1 MNKQLQFLKIRHA
14 FLCAILLFSAISI
27 TTVVSS
33 ARKAS
38 LEEQEQLNT
47 AASMI
52 LLNDSGPEGV
62 NVLDLRGTLCYPQL
76 DKLVSCGEPDT
87 LSILLFTKS
96 ETPIDDI
103 IINLE
108 MDEGLQYAGF
118 AEIGSVDGMGMSLL
132 DSLNVTN
139 SESPFFSLSEL
150 SQAGG
155 GVVLTFGIQAQC
167 GHDFVAN
174 PPGITVNLDYPNC
187 VDEIPLDP
195 IATEPLTPEVVF
207 TGAPGAITI
216 TTLNNEFCMTQN
228 ITQVTLDASTG
239 EATLT
244 ISDFGFPDVSLD
256 NILVDGATVPASDIM
271 IDANGVA
278 TIVLDGNANPDYFG
292 GDGILNQNEISA
304 VQFCFSIN
312 SCPVG
317 GTTFNPPL
325 TIAGTCNGILCGGLM
340 DSETTTLL
348 IRPNFGTT
356 PDTEYT
362 EVQLPSSCDAATGL
376 PAQYI
381 FDISTT
387 GTRPEEIEG
396 SLYNLQFLLDECPG
410 GPLVPDSVQIF
421 TGGSATGALVTLP
434 LTGSLFSINANGRLI
449 VSLRAL
455 KQDFDGP
462 GGLTDIDG
470 DGNFDDVL
478 GSDEVRI
485 RIYLGP
491 LSCAA
496 GGGCGQ
502 DDSGEMQTCQ
512 FFRVFTQ
519 GARDC
524 GLRNVTAVD
533 NVTPLPPPILSNSV
547 SQYSNIGMVGTGNNA
562 FPAYNFGVV
571 GNTSGGPVSSTINID
586 YDYSLDPNDF
596 SMCPAPGGDFS
607 YEVIYLGD
615 SLTAEN
621 LTISNLT
628 IDGNPASATT
638 TPMGTSVQFEIPFGD
653 GTPGMHNFNFDLT
666 LDTFSCGPAMDF
678 LLITRVVESCPTC
691 VCSPIVRTCQ
701 TAIIRSD
708 LDDFP
713 NCTCDYDSFVQTRRL
728 NLGFT
733 DRTETTPLTMGDFPG
748 VDNLQLD
755 QVLPGDTV
763 EFITEFVITNA
774 VPWNGRTERIG
785 FNLTQIQ
792 GASTNNPNSLGR
804 LDQAAARIQT
814 GQVIRGA
821 TVFDMINIQP
831 AGNVNAT
838 YNGIK
843 IGGAA
848 FSAVPANNFSK
859 ADHPAFAQGTYTHG
873 ISNSGNDFLDGT
885 IFRIYF
891 WGEDRVPPGELNGI
905 QALYDLIGGEFE
917 DGDTIRFVTH
927 IPVKLTPDLVS
938 TGDPTT
944 GPLNVTKNSYR
955 MTVDARDLTPTGAL
969 SGNFIGGGSVFN
981 GNNGATACVFQDTL
995 CFHDP
1000 QMILEST
1007 IDYSIDV
1014 CAAEIIHNFTINNP
1028 LPGDWYN
1035 NPPEYRPIVG
1045 LERLFS
1051 EFPEPYIYNGGATY
1065 EKLDG
1070 AGPTAYEPDSI
1081 LSVDTIGTAYCAANR
1096 YGQLYFVD
1104 EEFTNGVRAIDYD
1117 CYEDD
1122 TDISL
1127 SGGTFPLVGVG
1138 GDAIAD
1144 PDTLQFRIP
1153 IIRLCTDI
1161 VPETPV
1167 EASFLASYTYLA
1179 DYRINTY
1186 LCNNGLRYGMNI
1198 PGCNPNP
1205 GTDGRFYWPW
1215 ERDDEDNP
1223 HRFVGNLTMTEIGVP
1238 VPSVELMAS
1247 VASTEI
1253 SDMGG
1258 GESNVITICPVG
1270 ADPITA
1276 GVVLIEFPVNVTY
1289 DGSTPPLTEVLN
1301 TGMSTVYSVPIP
1313 DGTPAGA
1320 CFDFEIMTSLVYCG
1334 PDEICTYALP
1344 CDADPTLI
1352 LAKDLDCLE
1361 KICYSYRAGQ
1371 PEIQAGFN
1379 FPVNPAPCAT
1389 NDFEINFGNTGSSFF
1404 TEVDPVLYFP
1414 DGMTPIVPFTVELTD
1429 AMGGTT
1435 SVTIPAM
1442 AAPAL
1447 SGVPGNAYT
1456 VDLATLAAL
1465 LGPEGFEPSEGLTFM
1480 FSAELGCTFVSGA
1493 GPAALFRAEG
1503 DCEPFEFLDRG
1514 QPINTIPPSSESIFE
1529 VQSDELQINCTD
1541 GGAVVLITTL
1551 NAGKVSSG
1559 PTTVCLQL
1567 PEGISIA
1574 EPDIDIVAPTGYTLD
1589 NFMSAPIGGGGA
1601 TSVSFDG
1608 PSDVAVGGFFC
1619 LELALVLDSDQE
1631 CGILEVGFQ
1640 VKTTI
1645 EVICPLE
1652 PNGNCSMEQVVVN
1665 ELLPFEVV
1673 PAASVGDATLSAGCN
1688 DDPTMTD
1695 LEFEIILESIGEPFN
1710 GNIVVDFFFD
1720 LDQNGMV
1727 DSYDTP
1733 LGSSVA
1739 FASIPVTGDGTIEG
1753 EVTVPADAAC
1763 AIVAKLSIP
1772 GCACSMIEIPFPEI
1786 IPSFLDELGESVAV
1800 CPNEPFV
1807 FDNLC
1812 GDIEMVFDPPAA
1824 GTVVIDDASGTAT
1837 AILNPGFGV
1846 DAAVTLVSTYSIGSC
1861 PNQEFTTEFRSVGD
1875 FDFGPYTVIGCA
1887 GSPVQAN
1894 LDIPI
1899 ELQED
1904 IQVTI
1909 SPSTYLDDPN
1919 STEPTFIEPLEN
1931 QGYTVDF
1938 SVNGQCMASTTLDL
1952 IITQRAEI
1960 TIEDNF
1966 DVCDTIFDLAGIV
1979 TLDPDAPAVWMS
1991 EGDGAFIGGT
2001 DVTTTMAYDPGP
2013 MDIANGMVTLVVET
2027 DEGQPCGVTRQ
2038 DLVINIVVDT
2048 IPPMVTCPNDI
2059 CVPNDMDWCGA
2070 NFNLPIIPVEDNCTD
2085 DANLIVEYNVN
2096 MAGWTDVSPNN
2107 QFFPNDTTE
2116 IGIRVIDEAGNV
2128 DSCFFNFIVKDKQA
2142 PEVICSDLVI
2152 NLGETGNCD
2161 TTIDAMDLGGLSADE
2176 CELADV
2182 LIGLDTMPG
2191 SLMSSFMI
2199 TGLVAPVDTTFE
2211 FFVVATDTSGN
2222 QSFCLSNVRI
2232 LCGVPPAPAIGL
2244 AKRTADVDL
2253 LDNGCVDVT
2262 YELNIQN
2269 YGNVEL
2275 TDIVLTD
2282 DLTAAFASCASFE
2295 VDEITSD
2302 DFIVNGAYDGA
2313 PATSMLLGLDTLQAG
2328 DKGAVLLTVQACG
2341 CADGD
2346 IMNTASVEATDPD
2359 GTIVEDDSTDG
2370 SNPDGDGDGDPTNDG
2385 DPTITSLMTNPSIGG
2400 AKRVADATLNPD
2412 GSFVVLYEINIENY
2426 GDVSLADIQAMDDLA
2441 ATFPAPCAIEN
2452 IVVTS
2457 DDFTVNTLYDGVGVT
2472 ELLTGADTLQ
2482 VDDKGAILLEVT
2494 VAECAGV
2501 GPFENEATVSGTAP
2515 DGTEVDDDTVNGS
2528 DPDGDGDGDPTNE
2541 DSPTP
2546 FTLEEEA
2553 VLGVAKY
2560 VKDGPTSNGDGTFN
2574 ISFGIRV
2581 ENLGN
2586 VNLSEMSITDDL
2598 VVAFAGCDYEVSGL
2612 SSEEFAVNLAYD
2624 GAGDTEL
2631 LDQTAPGQELK
2642 SWDEGEVCINIVFG
2656 PCANAGPFMN
2666 SATAMGT
2673 TPAGDPIEDDSQNGS
2688 NPDPDGDGD
2697 PTNNDDP
2704 TGPITFPSTP
2714 SIGGAKRVA
2723 DATLNPDGSFVVLYE
2738 INIENYGDVSLA
2750 DIQAM
2755 DDLAATFPAP
2765 CAIENLVVTS
2775 DDFTVNPLYDG
2786 VAVTD
2791 LLTGSDTLQINDKG
2805 AILIEVTVAECAG
2818 VGPFENEATVS
2829 GTGPDGTMVVDDTV
2843 NGSEPDGDGDGDPT
2857 NDDSPTPFTLE
2868 EDAVLGVAKYVK
2880 NGPINNSN
2888 GTYSISFGI
2897 RLENLG
2903 NVNIEDLSLT
2913 DDLVA
2918 AFAGCDYTVSGV
2930 SSEEFA
2936 VNVAYDGSGDT
2947 ELLADGQELKSWDE
2961 GEVCV
2966 NVVFG
2971 PCDNLGPFMNSAT
2984 VMGTTPAGDPV
2995 EDDSQSGSNPDP
3007 DGDGDPTNNDD
3018 GTPFEFE
3025 ENGLIGL
3032 AKRIVTAQENPDGTV
3047 DITYEFNVENFGD
3060 VPILDLQ
3067 VMDDLNAA
3075 FAPCMVELVAITS
3088 DDFIVDPTFSAG
3100 GNPNMLLG
3108 DDILEVGDKGAIL
3121 IDILVSTCAGNVGP
3135 FMNQAE
3141 ATGTT
3146 PSGDP
3151 VSDLSDNG
3159 SDPDGDNDGDP
3170 TNDDDVT
3177 IISFDFTSF
3186 IGLAK
3191 DLEGIMLPGDG
3202 SAIVDIRFVIQNY
3215 GTTDLDSIN
3224 LFDDVATQFAPCDA
3238 EILLIN
3244 ASPGF
3249 VVNPLYDGGAVDD
3262 MILTGADN
3270 ELLAGESG
3278 FVFVRY
3284 RFTMCGDGDL
3294 CFCNQG
3300 FVTAL
3305 DPLGGIAFDDLSQSG
3320 TNPDPDGDLDP
3331 TNNDECTEVKFG
3343 FNPAIGIAKRVSE
3356 GPISDGMGC
3365 FDVTYEI
3372 NVENLGDQE
3381 IYGVQ
3386 VVDDLSTTFGLAES
3400 WTLIS
3405 AESEEFMIDPTYDG
3419 LVNQSILLGND
3430 TLGVATSG
3438 DEGAIYLKVNV
3449 CPGAVLGPYENQAF
3463 VDGTAADGTPLD
3475 DASQDGSNPD
3485 PDFEDDATDNN
3496 DVTPVSFEFNPL
3508 LGGAKRV
3515 ADATLN
3521 PDGSFVVLYEIN
3533 IENYGDVS
3541 LADIQA
3547 VDDLSAAFPAPCS
3560 IENIVLTSDDFT
3572 VNPLYDGVGVTDLL
3586 TGADTIQVNDKGA
3599 ILLEVTVAECAGVGP
3614 FVNTATVSGTSPD
3627 GMMLEDDTVNG
3638 SDPDGDGD
3646 GDPTNDDSDT
3656 PFTLEEEAVLGVAKY
3671 VKNGPINNGDG
3682 TFSISFGIRLENIGN
3697 VNIEELSLTDDLVT
3711 AFAGCD
3717 YEVTGVSSEEFA
3729 VNLAYDGDADPE
3741 LLDQTAPGQELKSW
3755 DEGEVCINIVFGPC
3769 ANSGPF
3775 MNSATAMGT
3784 TPAGDPIEDDSQ
3796 NGSNPDPDG
3805 DGDPTNNDDPTG
3817 PITFPSTPSIGGA
3830 KRVADAVL
3838 QPDGSF
3844 VVIYEIN
3851 IENFGDVSLADIQAT
3866 DDLAATFPAPCA
3878 IENLVVTSDDFTVNP
3893 LYDGVGVTDLLT
3905 GADTLQVND
3914 KGAILI
3920 EITVAECA
3928 GVGPFVNSATVSG
3941 TGPDGTPVEDDTVNG
3956 SEPDGDGDG
3965 DPTNDDSGTP
3975 FTLEEDAVL
3984 GVAKYVKDG
3993 PINNGDGTFSISFGI
4008 RLENLGNVNIG
4019 ELSLTDDLVA
4029 AFAGCDYEVSGVSSE
4044 EFAVNLGY
4052 DGDGDTELIDQTAPG
4067 QELKSWDEGEVC
4079 INIVFGPCSNEG
4091 PFMNSATAMG
4101 TTPAGDPIE
4110 DDSQN
4115 GSNPDPDGDGDPTN
4129 NDDPTGPITFP
4140 TNPDIGIA
4148 KREVSVT
4155 LGDNGCYQVTYEFN
4169 IENIGDVSL
4178 NSVQVEDD
4186 LAAAGFGDCG
4196 DFSVAS
4202 ITSDDFVIDPAYDG
4216 NGNNNMLLGM
4226 DDLPAGDKGAILLV
4240 VEACACPTG
4249 TEITNTATVTAETP
4263 AGDPIDD
4270 DSSPGSDVD
4279 PGDDGEDDTDEN
4291 DTTNTTLEEDA
4302 DFGLAKRVVSTNLTA
4317 DGCTEIVYEF
4327 NIENL
4332 GNVSI
4337 TDIQVEDDLAA
4348 AGFGLCGAFTTSLT
4362 SDEFTVDP
4370 AFDGMGN
4377 NNLLVGLDNIVPG
4390 DVGAIL
4396 LTVEACGCPDGTM
4409 IGNTAT
4415 LTGTSP
4421 GGDMLDDN
4429 SVDGSDPDPGDDGE
4443 DGTDEMGSTDFEIG
4457 EDADFGLAKRVVTTN
4472 LTADGC
4478 TAIIYEFNVENLG
4491 NVNITDIQVTDDLTA
4506 AGFGLCGEF
4515 TTSLTSDEF
4524 TVNPGFDGMGDVNLL
4539 LGLDNIVPGDVGSIL
4554 LTVEACGCPNGTMI
4568 GNTATLTG
4576 TSPGGD
4582 MLDDNS
4588 VDGSDPD
4595 PDGNGE
4601 DGTDEMGSTDFEITE
4616 APDFGVAKREVGVW
4630 LQDDGCAL
4638 VTYEINVENLG
4649 NVEISGLQVEDNLVD
4664 AGFGVCAEYTIKE
4677 ITSDDF
4683 LVNGGYDGDADD
4695 LLLAGTD
4702 ILEVGD
4708 KGAILFTVEACGC
4721 PNGTDIANS
4730 ATGTGMTPAGDPID
4744 DVSTDGSDPDP
4755 DGMGESDTD
4764 EMGTT
4769 NTDLDVIPSVGI
4781 AKRQVTLVNNDDG
4794 SATVTYE
4801 FNIENFGNIDL
4812 QNIQATDDL
4821 ATIFAPCN
4829 DIDIISITSDD
4840 FTVNGG
4846 YNGVGDLNMLVGD
4859 DDLPAGD
4866 QGAILLTINVDGC
4879 GGDTGPFMNQATLT
4893 ADSPDGTMLMD
4904 LSQDGSDPDPDGD
4917 GDPTNN
4923 DDPTE
4928 TEFEFMSFIGIAK
4941 AATQVINNAD
4951 GSSTVTFEFNV
4962 ENFGNQI
4969 LTELQVV
4976 DNLGLAFSPCADI
4989 EILSL
4994 TSDDYQVNVDYD
5006 GVTDLEL
5013 LAGVDDIDPGDVGGI
5028 LLTINVDDC
5037 MGVTGTFINSAFVSA
5052 VDPAGMD
5059 VFDDFSQN
5067 GTNPDPDGDG
5077 DPTNNDDGTPVDFG
5091 FDPDFG
5097 VAKRLSYGPILS
5109 TEGCYDITFEIKVEN
5124 FGDVDLANIQ
5134 VEEDLTAVFGAG
5146 DIWSV
5151 ISLESEEFDVNTA
5164 FDGIGDTD
5172 LLSGLDTLINQ
5183 PGGNEG
5189 AIYLGLNVCP
5199 DGMTDPYLNSVTGS
5213 ATAPD
5218 GTLLS
5223 DVSQDGSDPDP
5234 DGNGD
5239 PSDNND
5245 PTPFQLMCEIP
5256 MFTNCPRPP
5265 VILDAPEGWCSSFAN
5280 FSPPLA
5286 EAECGLDTILKV
5298 DMTGLDTGDL
5308 FPVGTTIL
5316 KWVAI
5321 DIFGNVSDTCII
5333 KVVVNDFHT
5342 PPTIECPIDVA
5353 GENDPAM
5360 CGAVINDIA
5369 PPPAGITDN
5378 CPDNIAVTYMIA
5390 DAGGGMIGCGVNDA
5404 SGYKF
5409 PVGTSTVTYKI
5420 QDQPILLISEIIQDG
5435 MMTGVEITNFGPASY
5450 DISCLVIGREGD
5462 TPEEYIV
5469 DDITIVG
5476 VGDVFTQI
5484 FTPIAAG
5491 TSAGYY
5497 IGYMNNFID
5506 AVSINGYI
5514 SANYDFTG
5522 SIFGDNIVRNNVC
5535 DTDSSEDW
5543 FATTGCDAGSFG
5555 MLNPGMEILPDNGT
5569 TTSLQSEAP
5578 STSSC
5583 SFTVTIE
5590 DTEAP
5595 YCAEYDTT
5603 AIVAMDVPLPIM
5615 EGACTSS
5622 TISIGTSFQV
5632 GDVNVVGLIGSYPD
5646 MGGITATLVSP
5657 SGTEVVLF
5665 SNLCSMTAD
5674 YDITLD
5680 DASINS
5686 QAAITCTPLGG
5697 GMDFQPIEALKKF
5710 FGEEAMGD
5718 WSLEIYTAQADMGTL
5733 EGWMLEVSELAPYSQ
5748 VDTCISNDLGLCSAE
5763 FTWMH
5768 PRVGDN
5774 CCIGTIE
5781 VAYTTLDDIMVPAD
5795 GPVDQGTEMTA
5806 VFEVGTTTVTYTI
5819 TDEAGNIS
5827 MCSFDIVVKD
5837 DEAPVL
5843 DPASCQDL
5851 VIQLDPGECDTKVQ
5865 FPPLVAM
5872 DNCGVD
5878 SIQYTPGADHDFEI
5892 GVTDVT
5898 LVIFDAAGNSD
5909 TCMFTVTVLEFIPDT
5924 DALACNNQ
5932 INLSLGPDCTATI
5945 TADMIL
5951 EGDIYGCYDDYCVTI
5966 RDEFGN
5972 EIGTSEDGTN
5982 VFDLSHV
5989 GMTFEVE
5996 ICIDCTDQTNCCWGY
6011 VTVEEKLLPDVEC
6024 PADTT
6029 IMCNEAHDPIA
6040 TGEPIVM
6047 SCEPDLEV
6055 TYVDDYQDNGL
6066 CGNPRVIIDRTW
6078 TITDADG
6085 NSVECLQQIIVL
6097 PFDLNSVEFPDNFVL
6112 SDAYDCSDVEA
6123 DPTLTDADN
6132 TGYPTINGKPIFG
6145 DHFCEVNVGFWDERL
6160 EDANCLGSYEILRNW
6175 IIRDECLPL
6184 EPGVNPRR
6192 HIQAIKVNDTHAPV
6206 FAETPIDI
6214 TVSTDVWNC
6223 HASYTLDLPEITDDC
6238 GVVSDIIVNVEGG
6251 SVTNN
6256 NGVYTLTNMVHGDHN
6271 VRIRAGDQCHN
6282 YSEVEFNI
6290 HVEDRV
6296 APNVICIAQITV
6308 SLTNTGHAKLF
6319 PESIDDGSFDNCGPV
6334 FFEVYRM
6341 ETSCGYP
6348 EDLEPG
6354 EFVNLCCSDI
6364 GDDPTL
6370 VVLRVWDDA
6379 SKDGIYGNFGDNFS
6393 ECMVEIKVEDKNTN
6407 GIGCPP
6413 NVTITCDQ
6421 DYTNLDLTGAPSL
6434 STVCD
6439 MAEATFTD
6447 NLDNYN
6453 QCGIGYVLR
6462 TWSIV
6467 GENTT
6472 CVQRIDIDAFD
6483 PFQESDIVWPAD
6495 YTGTCMDDVPD
6506 QQPTFSNNSCN
6517 LLGVNVESDTFY
6529 FESDACYK
6537 VLNEWTVI
6545 DWCTYDADNPNS
6557 GGIWTDNQVIK
6568 ILDDIAPV
6576 ITDCGDK
6583 TISTL
6588 NSDCILDV
6596 LTISNSATDNNCGI
6610 GATMSWYYQIDFDGD
6625 GNIDDT
6631 GELEGSSVS
6640 TSFTDVSVGTVTVIW
6655 VVTDGCGNSTPC
6667 TQDYIIEDGIAPEP
6681 YCIALTSTLGQ
6692 QGSVEL
6698 WATDFDQGSTDNCTP
6713 QDQLIISF
6721 TEDGNSPNRTFTC
6734 DDLPN
6739 GVAAQ
6744 VPVEI
6749 WIIDAF
6755 GNASFCNTSLTLT
6768 DNNDVCEDQEG
6779 AMATLEGNVLTE
6791 DNQGVNDVHVTVE
6804 ELSSGEIY
6812 ETASEESGHYGM
6824 SVPMPVGI
6832 DYMITPARD
6841 DNHLNGVSTLDVF
6854 KIQRHVLGIEKLD
6867 SPYKLIAADVNN
6879 SESVSAVDLV
6889 ELQKII
6895 LGYTDEFPANT
6906 SWRFVNTDYEFGD
6919 ETDPWPFEEVIALSP
6934 LLFST
6939 DAENF
6944 VGVKVGDVNGSA
6956 NPQVQGL
6963 HVAPRTDASIGI
6975 RIVDRGV
6982 EKEETVEVILSFED
6996 VESVSALQGMLKIDT
7011 EKAEVVE
7018 IDGTA
7023 MSMSSG
7029 NFGPQSQIDEGM
7041 ISFAWTSPEQSS
7053 LTREN
7058 VIVISLRAKGS
7069 YNLSELISMEEGRT
7083 PGIAYE
7089 VSETGVITEK
7099 RVELRYTEE
7108 AVGIFA
7114 VAQNTP
7120 NPFTIE
7126 TEIYYE
7132 VPVSGTVDFK
7142 VMDVIGK
7149 VVMSETLTSEKGEN
7163 VIVLKSDR
7171 FPSGGVYHY
7180 EITYDGST
7188 EVRKMILV
7196 K

>member
-1 MNKQLQFLKIRHA
+1 MNKQLQFLKIKHA
-14 FLCAILLFSAISI
+14 LFSVILLFSAITI
-27 TTVVSS
+27 TTIVSS
-33 ARKAS
+33 SRKAS

-52 LLNDSGPEGV
+52 LLNDGGSDGV
-62 NVLDLRGTLCYPQL
+62 NVLDLRGTICYPQL
-76 DKLVSCGEPDT
+76 DKLVSCGQPDT

-96 ETPIDDI
+96 EEPIRDI
-103 IINLE
+103 IINL
-108 MDEGLQYAGF
+108 DLDDGLQFGGF
-118 AEIGSVDGMGMSLL
+118 AEIGTPDGMGMSLL
-132 DSLNVTN
+132 DSLNTAN
-139 SESPFFSLSEL
+139 AESPTFRLSEL

-155 GVVLTFGIQAQC
+155 AVVLQFGIQAQC
-167 GHDFVAN
+167 GHDFVAD
-174 PPGITVNLDYPNC
+174 PPGISLNLDYNGC
-187 VDEIPLDP
+187 MEEILLDP
-195 IATEPLTPEVVF
+195 IDTEPLTPEVVF
-207 TGAPGAITI
+207 TGAPASTTI
-216 TTLNNEFCMTQN
+216 TDLDTEFCMTQN

-244 ISDFGFPDVSLD
+244 ISDFGYPDISLD
-256 NILVDGATVPASDIM
+256 NILVGGVAIPSSDIM
-271 IDANGVA
+271 IDANGLA
-278 TIVLDGNANPDYFG
+278 TIVLDGNANPALFG
-292 GDGILNQNEISA
+292 GDGILDQNEMSPID
-304 VQFCFSIN
+304 FCFSM
-312 SCPVG
+312 SMCPAVG
-317 GTTFNPPL
+317 FVSPFNPNL
-325 TIAGTCNGILCGGLM
+325 SIAGTCNGILCGGNI
-340 DSETTTLL
+340 DFEQATLA
-348 IRPNFGTT
+348 INPNFGTR
-356 PDTEYT
+356 PDTEFT
-362 EVQLPSSCDAATGL
+362 TIQDAAICDPMTGA
-376 PAQYI
+376 PQQYI
-381 FDISTT
+381 FDVSTT
-387 GTRPEEIEG
+387 GSRPEEIQG
-396 SLYNLQFLLDECPG
+396 SLYNLLFNVDECPG
-410 GPLVPDSVQIF
+410 GPLLPDSVQVF
-421 TGGSATGALVTLP
+421 TGGSMSGSLTTLP
-434 LTGSLFSINANGRLI
+434 LSGVLFRFSANGRLTI
-449 VSLRAL
+449 SLRAL
-455 KQDFDGP
+455 DQDYDGA

-470 DGNFDDVL
+470 DGSFDDVL
-478 GSDEVRI
+478 GSDTVRI
-485 RIYLGP
+485 RVYLGP
-491 LSCAA
+491 ISCGD
-496 GGGCGQ
+496 GGACGQ
-502 DDSGEMQTCQ
+502 DDSQQMQSCQ
-512 FFRVFTQ
+512 FFQITTAA
-519 GARDC
+519 ARDC
-524 GLRNVTAVD
+524 GLRNVSVVD
-533 NVTPLPPPILSNSV
+533 AIDPLSPPIASNSL
-547 SQYSNIGMVGTGNNA
+547 SEYTNIGLIGTGNNA
-562 FPAYNFGVV
+562 FPGYNFGTV
-571 GNTSGGPVSSTINID
+571 GNTPGGPVSSTIPIVFD
-586 YDYSLDPNDF
+586 YTIDPNDF
-596 SMCPAPGGDFS
+596 AMCPAPGGTFS
-607 YEVIYLGD
+607 YQVFYLGD

-621 LTISNLT
+621 MEMSNVL
-628 IDGNPASATT
+628 IDGNPGTVNT
-638 TPMGTSVQFEIPFGD
+638 INMGTSTLFEIPAGD
-653 GTPGMHNFNFDLT
+653 GTPGLHTLEYELT
-666 LDTFSCGPAMDF
+666 IDTFNCGPANDF
-678 LLITRVVESCPTC
+678 LLITRVVEECPIC
-691 VCSPIVRTCQ
+691 DCSPIIRTCQ
-701 TAIIRSD
+701 TAVLRSN
-708 LDDFP
+708 LDDSP
-713 NCTCDYDSFVQTRRL
+713 NCTCDVMTAIKTRRI
-728 NLGFT
+728 NYGYT
-733 DRTETTPLTMGDFPG
+733 DRTQSTSLTDADFPG
-748 VDNLQLD
+748 DDHPQLD
-755 QVLPGDTV
+755 KVLPGDTIEIV
-763 EFITEFVITNA
+763 AEWIVTNA
-774 VPWNGRTERIG
+774 EPWNNRTERLG
-785 FNLTQIQ
+785 FNIITLQ
-792 GASTNNPNSLGR
+792 GASTRLPNVLGR
-804 LDQAAARIQT
+804 LDLNAVQITEAD
-814 GQVIRGA
+814 VIRGA
-821 TVFDMINIQP
+821 TAFPFSDIQP
-831 AGNVNAT
+831 VGDILSNRF
-838 YNGIK
+838 NGINLHTSSVS
-843 IGGAA
+843 AA
-848 FSAVPANNFSK
+848 NVMK
-859 ADHPAFAQGTYTHG
+859 AEHPGLNPGTFKTSNT
-873 ISNSGNDFLDGT
+873 SNSSVDYLDGA
-885 IFRIYF
+885 IYRIYF
-891 WGEDRVPPGELNGI
+891 WGEDRVLPGQLNGL
-905 QALYDLIGGEFE
+905 QALYDLVGGAFE
-917 DGDTIRFVTH
+917 TDDTVRVVLNV
-927 IPVKLTPDLVS
+927 PVMLTPDLLAN
-938 TGDPTT
+938 GDASQ
-944 GPLNVTKNSYR
+944 GPLNIDKSPIR
-955 MTVDARDLTPTGAL
+955 ASVDGRDLTPSGAL
-969 SGNFIGGGSVFN
+969 SGNFIGGGSIFN
-981 GNNGATACVFQDTL
+981 GANGATACVFQDTL
-995 CFHDP
+995 CYMNP
-1000 QMILEST
+1000 GIQLESI
-1007 IDYSIDV
+1007 IDYSEDI
-1014 CAAEIIHNFTINNP
+1014 CAAEIRHNFTIQNP
-1028 LPGDWYN
+1028 LDADCFNDPV
-1035 NPPEYRPIVG
+1035 EYRPLIGV
-1045 LERLFS
+1045 ERLFS
-1051 EFPEPYIYNGGATY
+1051 EFPEPYIYEGGATY
-1065 EKLDG
+1065 ELLGDG
-1070 AGPTAYEPDSI
+1070 NGPTIYEPDSI
-1081 LSVDTIGTAYCAANR
+1081 ASVDTIDTYFCATNR
-1096 YGQLYFVD
+1096 YGELYFVD
-1104 EEFTNGVRAIDYD
+1104 AETKNGLRDVGYD
-1117 CYEDD
+1117 CLQDD
-1122 TDISL
+1122 SDVVL
-1127 SGGTFPLVGVG
+1127 SGGTFPLLGVG
-1138 GDAIAD
+1138 AETSTD
-1144 PDTLQFRIP
+1144 PDTLQFTIP

-1161 VPETPV
+1161 EPETPV
-1167 EASFLASYTYLA
+1167 DASFEASYPYLS
-1179 DYRINTY
+1179 DYRVSSFT
-1186 LCNNGLRYGMNI
+1186 CNNGSWYGLNI
-1198 PGCNPNP
+1198 GPSCSPNP
-1205 GTDGRFYWPW
+1205 GPDGRFYWPW
-1215 ERDDEDNP
+1215 TRDSLNNP
-1223 HRFVGNLTMTEIGVP
+1223 HRIQGSLSMDEIGTP
-1238 VPSVELMAS
+1238 VPSFTLEAT
-1247 VASTEI
+1247 VAADEI
-1253 SDMGG
+1253 ADTGG
-1258 GESNVITICPVG
+1258 GEMNTVTICPVG
-1270 ADPITA
+1270 AGPITQ
-1276 GVVLIEFPVNVTY
+1276 GVYLVEIPTNVSL
-1289 DGSTPPLTEVLN
+1289 DSSTPALTQV
-1301 TGMSTVYSVPIP
+1301 STTSTSTIYSA
-1313 DGTPAGA
+1313 DLTSGTPNGA
-1320 CFDFEIMTSLVYCG
+1320 CFDFVLETSLIFCG
-1334 PDEICTYALP
+1334 PDDICSYALP
-1344 CDADPTLI
+1344 CDADPDLV
-1352 LAKDLDCLE
+1352 LAKDLDCLA
-1361 KICYSYRAGQ
+1361 KICYRYRAGE

-1379 FPVNPAPCAT
+1379 FPVNPTPCAT
-1389 NDFEINFGNTGSSFF
+1389 DNFEINFNNTGTSYF
-1404 TEVDPVLYFP
+1404 TDVDPVIYLP
-1414 DGMTPIVPFTVELTD
+1414 VGIDPVLPFIVELTD
-1429 AMGGTT
+1429 PFGGTT
-1435 SVTIPAM
+1435 T
-1442 AAPAL
+1442 AAVGGMLDPAL
-1447 SGVPGNAYT
+1447 SGTNGNAYT
-1456 VDLATLAAL
+1456 IDVALLEAL
-1465 LGPEGFEPSEGLTFM
+1465 LGPEGFEPLEGLAFM
-1480 FSAELGCTFVSGA
+1480 FSAEIGCEFTSGTM
-1493 GPAALFRAEG
+1493 PAALFRAEG
-1503 DCEPFEFLDRG
+1503 DCEPFEFFDRG
-1514 QPINTIPPSSESIFE
+1514 QPINTVPPESGSEFDIQVDDLE
-1529 VQSDELQINCTD
+1529 INCTE
-1541 GGAVVLITTL
+1541 GGADVQITTL
-1551 NAGKVSSG
+1551 NVGKNSAGM
-1559 PTTVCLQL
+1559 TRVCIQL
-1567 PEGISIA
+1567 PA
-1574 EPDIDIVAPTGYTLD
+1574 DVMLDPADIEVL
-1589 NFMSAPIGGGGA
+1589 APIGFTVNNPTTAPLG
-1601 TSVSFDG
+1601 TSGDMEVSFDG
-1608 PSDVAVGGFFC
+1608 PATLDVGGFFC
-1619 LELALVLDSDQE
+1619 VNLRLDIDADQE

-1640 VKTTI
+1640 VKSVV
-1645 EVICPLE
+1645 EVVCPSE
-1652 PNGNCSMEQVVVN
+1652 PTGNCSMESIVAS
-1665 ELLPFEVV
+1665 EILPFEVV
-1673 PAASVGDATLSAGCN
+1673 PAASVGDATLIADCN
-1688 DDPTMTD
+1688 ADPNLTD
-1695 LEFEIILESIGEPFN
+1695 LEFELTLESLGTPFN
-1710 GNIVVDFFFD
+1710 GMIDVELFYD
-1720 LDQNGMV
+1720 LDNNGMV
-1727 DSYDTP
+1727 DPFDTS
-1733 LGSSVA
+1733 LGMTMAS
-1739 FASIPVTGDGTIEG
+1739 ASIPSNGTGTVNGAI
-1753 EVTVPADAAC
+1753 TVPGETAC
-1763 AIVAKLSIP
+1763 SIVAKLSIP
-1772 GCACSMIEIPFPEI
+1772 GCGCSMLEIPFPEI
-1786 IPSFLDELGESVAV
+1786 EPAFLDALGDNVAV
-1800 CPNEPFV
+1800 CPGEPFV
-1807 FDNLC
+1807 IEDIC
-1812 GDIEMVFDPPAA
+1812 GELEMEFMPAA
-1824 GTVVIDDASGTAT
+1824 AGSVVIDDVTGTAT
-1837 AILNPGFGV
+1837 IMLNPGFGI
-1846 DAAVTLVSTYSIGSC
+1846 DAAVMLMTNFSIGAC
-1861 PNQEFTTEFRSVGD
+1861 VDQEFVTKVRSVGD
-1875 FDFGPYTVIGCA
+1875 FNFGPYEVIAC
-1887 GSPVQAN
+1887 SDLTTE
-1894 LDIPI
+1894 LDFGIPS
-1899 ELQED
+1899 ELQDD
-1904 IQVTI
+1904 IMVTI
-1909 SPSTYLDDPN
+1909 TPGTFLDDPN
-1919 STEPTFIEPLEN
+1919 SIEPSFINPTSN
-1931 QGYTVDF
+1931 QSYLVEF
-1938 SVNGQCMASTTLDL
+1938 SLNGQCTSTSTIDL
-1952 IITQRAEI
+1952 IVTDRSEV
-1960 TIEDNF
+1960 TVDGMFEM
-1966 DVCDTIFDLAGIV
+1966 CDTILDLEGIV
-1979 TLDPDAPAVWMS
+1979 EIDPPVDADWLTT
-1991 EGDGAFIGGT
+1991 GDGTFEGGT
-2001 DVTTTMAYDPGP
+2001 DVTTAMSYIPGP
-2013 MDIANGMVTLVVET
+2013 GDIAAGMVTLLIET
-2027 DEGQPCGVTRQ
+2027 MEEEPCGNSLTRVEVSIE
-2038 DLVINIVVDT
+2038 LDT
-2048 IPPMVTCPNDI
+2048 IAPEILCPNDI
-2059 CVPNDMDWCGA
+2059 CVPNDPDWCGA
-2070 NFNLPIIPVEDNCTD
+2070 TLNLPPIAVEDNCSD
-2085 DANLIVEYNVN
+2085 DANIDIEYNIN
-2096 MAGWTDVSPNN
+2096 LAGWTDVSPNN
-2107 QFFPNDTTE
+2107 QFFPNDTTS
-2116 IGIRVIDEAGNV
+2116 IGIRVTDEAGNM
-2128 DSCFFNFIVKDKQA
+2128 DSCFFNFIVKEKQA

-2161 TTIDAMDLGGLSADE
+2161 TTIDAMDLGGLSTDE
-2176 CELADV
+2176 CEIAEI

-2191 SLMSSFMI
+2191 DLMSSFMI

-2211 FFVVATDTSGN
+2211 LFVVAIDTSGN

-2244 AKRTADVDL
+2244 AKRTTDVDL

-2262 YELNIQN
+2262 YEFNIQN

-2282 DLTAAFASCASFE
+2282 DLTAAFASCASFT

-2341 CADGD
+2341 CVDGD
-2346 IMNTASVEATDPD
+2346 IMNTASVEATGPD
-2359 GTIVEDDSTDG
+2359 GTVVEDDSTDG
-2370 SNPDGDGDGDPTNDG
+2370 SNPDDDGDGDPTNDG

-2452 IVVTS
+2452 LVVTS
-2457 DDFTVNTLYDGVGVT
+2457 DDFTVNPAYDGVAVT
-2472 ELLTGADTLQ
+2472 DLLTGNDTLQ
-2482 VDDKGAILLEVT
+2482 INDKGAILIEVT
-2494 VAECAGV
+2494 VASCAGV

-2515 DGTEVDDDTVNGS
+2515 DGTEVEDDTVNGS
-2528 DPDGDGDGDPTNE
+2528 EPDGDGDGDPTND

-2546 FTLEEEA
+2546 FTLEEDA

-2560 VKDGPTSNGDGTFN
+2560 VKEGPTSNGDGTFN
-2574 ISFGIRV
+2574 ISFGIRL

-2586 VNLSEMSITDDL
+2586 VDLSEISLTDDL
-2598 VVAFAGCDYEVSGL
+2598 AEAFAGCDYEVSGV
-2612 SSEEFAVNLAYD
+2612 SSEEFAVNLDYD
-2624 GAGDTEL
+2624 GDADTEL
-2631 LDQTAPGQELK
+2631 IDQTAPGQVLK

-2656 PCANAGPFMN
+2656 PCADAGPFMN

-2673 TPAGDPIEDDSQNGS
+2673 TPAGDPVEDDSQNGS

-2775 DDFTVNPLYDG
+2775 DDFTVNPAYDG

-2791 LLTGSDTLQINDKG
+2791 LLTGNDTLQINDKG
-2805 AILIEVTVAECAG
+2805 AILIEVTVASCAG

-2829 GTGPDGTMVVDDTV
+2829 GTAPDGTEVEDDTV

-2880 NGPINNSN
+2880 SGPINNGD

-2918 AFAGCDYTVSGV
+2918 AFNGCDYTVSGT

-2936 VNVAYDGSGDT
+2936 INTSYDGDGDT
-2947 ELLADGQELKSWDE
+2947 ELLADDQELKSWDE
-2961 GEVCV
+2961 GEVCI
-2966 NVVFG
+2966 NVIFG
-2971 PCDNLGPFMNSAT
+2971 PCADLGPFANSAT
-2984 VMGTTPAGDPV
+2984 VTGTTPAGDPV

-3018 GTPFEFE
+3018 DTPFEFE
-3025 ENGLIGL
+3025 ENGLIGV
-3032 AKRIVTAQENPDGTV
+3032 AKRIVTSQENPDGTV

-3075 FAPCMVELVAITS
+3075 FAPCMVELVSITS
-3088 DDFIVDPTFSAG
+3088 DDFIVDPTFAAG

-3121 IDILVSTCAGNVGP
+3121 IDIKVSACAGNTGP

-3146 PSGDP
+3146 PAGDP

-3170 TNDDDVT
+3170 TNDSDET
-3177 IISFDFTSF
+3177 IISFDFQSF

-3202 SAIVDIRFVIQNY
+3202 SAVVDIRFIIQNY

-3224 LFDDVATQFAPCDA
+3224 LFDDVVTQFDPCDV

-3249 VVNPLYDGGAVDD
+3249 VVNPLYDGGTASDT
-3262 MILTGADN
+3262 ILTGGDN
-3270 ELLAGESG
+3270 ELAAGESG

-3300 FVTAL
+3300 FVTAI
-3305 DPLGGIAFDDLSQSG
+3305 DALGDVAFDDLSQSG

-3365 FDVTYEI
+3365 FDMTYEI
-3372 NVENLGDQE
+3372 RVENLGDQE

-3386 VVDDLSTTFGLAES
+3386 VVDDLSATFALAES
-3400 WTLIS
+3400 WNVIS
-3405 AESEEFMIDPTYDG
+3405 VESEEFMIDPGYDG
-3419 LVNQSILLGND
+3419 IINQSLLLGND
-3430 TLGVATSG
+3430 TLGVSTSG

-3449 CPGAVLGPYENQAF
+3449 CPGEELGPYLNQAF
-3463 VDGTAADGTPLD
+3463 VDGTAADGSPLD

-3496 DVTPVSFEFNPL
+3496 DPTPVSFEFNPL

-3547 VDDLSAAFPAPCS
+3547 VDDLAATFPAPCA

-3586 TGADTIQVNDKGA
+3586 TGADTLQVNDKGA
-3599 ILLEVTVAECAGVGP
+3599 ILIEVTVAECAGVGP
-3614 FVNTATVSGTSPD
+3614 FVNSATVSGTAPD
-3627 GMMLEDDTVNG
+3627 GTELEDDTVNG

-3646 GDPTNDDSDT
+3646 GDPTNDESPT
-3656 PFTLEEEAVLGVAKY
+3656 PFTLEEDAVLGVAKY

-3729 VNLAYDGDADPE
+3729 VNLGYDGDGDAE

-3784 TPAGDPIEDDSQ
+3784 TPAGDPVEDDSQ

-3805 DGDPTNNDDPTG
+3805 DGDPTNNDEPTG

-3851 IENFGDVSLADIQAT
+3851 IENFGDVSLADIQAM

-3893 LYDGVGVTDLLT
+3893 LYDGVAVTDLLT
-3905 GADTLQVND
+3905 GADTLQVDD

-3920 EITVAECA
+3920 EVTVAECA

-4044 EFAVNLGY
+4044 EFAVNLAY
-4052 DGDGDTELIDQTAPG
+4052 DGDANTELLDQTAPG

-4079 INIVFGPCSNEG
+4079 INIVFGPCTNEG

-4155 LGDNGCYQVTYEFN
+4155 IGDDGCYQVTYEFN

-4178 NSVQVEDD
+4178 NSIQVEDD
-4186 LAAAGFGDCG
+4186 LAGAGFGDCG

-4216 NGNNNMLLGM
+4216 DGNNNMLLGS
-4226 DDLPAGDKGAILLV
+4226 DDLPVGDKGAILLV

-4249 TEITNTATVTAETP
+4249 TEIMNTATVTAETP
-4263 AGDPIDD
+4263 AGDPIED

-4302 DFGLAKRVVSTNLTA
+4302 DFGLAKRVVTTNLTA

-4327 NIENL
+4327 NIQNL
-4332 GNVSI
+4332 GNVTI

-4348 AGFGLCGAFTTSLT
+4348 AGFGDCGSFTTSIT

-4377 NNLLVGLDNIVPG
+4377 NNLLLGLDNIVPG
-4390 DVGAIL
+4390 DVGA
-4396 LTVEACGCPDGTM
+4396 
-4409 IGNTAT
+4409 
-4415 LTGTSP
+4415 
-4421 GGDMLDDN
+4421 
-4429 SVDGSDPDPGDDGE
+4429 
-4443 DGTDEMGSTDFEIG
+4443 
-4457 EDADFGLAKRVVTTN
+4457 
-4472 LTADGC
+4472 
-4478 TAIIYEFNVENLG
+4478 
-4491 NVNITDIQVTDDLTA
+4491 
-4506 AGFGLCGEF
+4506 
-4515 TTSLTSDEF
+4515 
-4524 TVNPGFDGMGDVNLL
+4524 
-4539 LGLDNIVPGDVGSIL
+4539 IL

-4582 MLDDNS
+4582 MLEDNS

-4595 PDGNGE
+4595 PDGMGE
-4601 DGTDEMGSTDFEITE
+4601 DGTDEMSSTDFEITE
-4616 APDFGVAKREVGVW
+4616 APDFGIAKREVGVW

-4664 AGFGVCAEYTIKE
+4664 AGFGACNNFSIKE
-4677 ITSDDF
+4677 ISSDDF
-4683 LVNGGYDGDADD
+4683 LVNGAYDGDADD
-4695 LLLAGTD
+4695 LLLTGTD
-4702 ILEVGD
+4702 ILEEGD

-4730 ATGTGMTPAGDPID
+4730 ATGTGMTPAGDPIED
-4744 DVSTDGSDPDP
+4744 MSVDGSNPDP
-4755 DGMGESDTD
+4755 DGMGETDTD
-4764 EMGTT
+4764 EMSTT

-4829 DIDIISITSDD
+4829 DIEILSITSDD
-4840 FTVNGG
+4840 FTVNGA
-4846 YNGVGDLNMLVGD
+4846 YNGVGDLNMLIGD

-4879 GGDTGPFMNQATLT
+4879 GGDTGPFLNQATLT

-4976 DNLGLAFSPCADI
+4976 DNLGLAFNPCADI

-4994 TSDDYQVNVDYD
+4994 TSDDYQVNVNYD

-5052 VDPAGMD
+5052 LDPSGMD

-5077 DPTNNDDGTPVDFG
+5077 DPTNNNDGTPVDFG

-5164 FDGIGDTD
+5164 FDGIGEVN
-5172 LLSGLDTLINQ
+5172 LLSGLDTLVNQ

-5199 DGMTDPYLNSVTGS
+5199 DGMTDPYLNSVTGT
-5213 ATAPD
+5213 ATSPD
-5218 GTLLS
+5218 GTLLT

-5265 VILDAPEGWCSSFAN
+5265 VIVDAPEGWCSAFVN

-5286 EAECGLDTILKV
+5286 EAECGLDTIQQV

-5333 KVVVNDFHT
+5333 KIVVNDFHT
-5342 PPTIECPIDVA
+5342 PPTIVCPDDVV
-5353 GENDPAM
+5353 GENDPGV
-5360 CGAVINDIA
+5360 CGAVVSDIE
-5369 PPPAGITDN
+5369 PPADGITDN
-5378 CPDNIAVTYMIA
+5378 CPDNLAVTYTIEDA
-5390 DAGGGMIGCGVNDA
+5390 AGGTIGCGINDA
-5404 SGYKF
+5404 SGYLF
-5409 PVGTSTVTYKI
+5409 PVGTSTVTYNI
-5420 QDQPILLISEIIQDG
+5420 QDQPILLISEILQDG
-5435 MMTGVEITNFGPASY
+5435 LMTGIEITNFGPASY
-5450 DISCLVIGREGD
+5450 DISCLVIGREGA

-5484 FTPIAAG
+5484 FTPITAG
-5491 TSAGYY
+5491 AGAGYY
-5497 IGYMNNFID
+5497 ISYMNNFID

-5514 SANYDFTG
+5514 SPNYTFTG
-5522 SIFGDNIVRNNVC
+5522 SIFGDNIVRSSIC
-5535 DTDSSEDW
+5535 DTDSSDDW

-5555 MLNPGMEILPDNGT
+5555 FLNPGLDILPDNGT

-5578 STSSC
+5578 STASC
-5583 SFTVTIE
+5583 SFTVTID

-5603 AIVAMDVPLPIM
+5603 AIAATDVPLPLM
-5615 EGACTSS
+5615 QGACTSS
-5622 TISIGTSFQV
+5622 TITIGTSFQV
-5632 GDVNVVGLIGSYPD
+5632 GDVNVVDLVGTYAD
-5646 MGGITATLVSP
+5646 MGGVTATLVSP
-5657 SGTEVVLF
+5657 AGTEVVLF

-5674 YDITLD
+5674 FDITLD
-5680 DASINS
+5680 DASLNS
-5686 QAAITCTPLGG
+5686 QAGITCAPLGG

-5718 WSLEIYTAQADMGTL
+5718 WSLEVYTALPDMGTVNS
-5733 EGWMLEVSELAPYSQ
+5733 WMLEVSELAPYSQ
-5748 VDTCISNDLGLCSAE
+5748 IDTCLNNDPGLCSAE

-5774 CCIGTIE
+5774 CCIGTVE
-5781 VAYTTLDDIMVPAD
+5781 VAYTTLDDIMVPTD
-5795 GPVDQGTEMTA
+5795 GIVDQGTEETQ

-5819 TDEAGNIS
+5819 TDLAGNVS
-5827 MCSFDIVVKD
+5827 MCSFDVIVKD
-5837 DEAPVL
+5837 DEPPVL

-5851 VIQLDPGECDTKVQ
+5851 VIQLGPGECETLVNY
-5865 FPPLVAM
+5865 PPVIAT
-5872 DNCGVD
+5872 DNCGID
-5878 SIQYTPGADHDFEI
+5878 SIQYTPPVGHDFEI

-5898 LVIFDAAGNSD
+5898 LVVFDAAGNSD

-5932 INLSLGPDCTATI
+5932 VNLSLGPDCMATI

-5951 EGDIYGCYDDYCVTI
+5951 EGDIYGCYDDYCVTLI
-5966 RDEFGN
+5966 GEDGN
-5972 EIGTSEDGTN
+5972 EIGNSQDGTN
-5982 VFDLSHV
+5982 IVDLSHV
-5989 GMTFEVE
+5989 GQTITVE
-5996 ICIDCTDQTNCCWGY
+5996 ICVDCTEETNCCWGF
-6011 VTVEEKLLPDVEC
+6011 VTIEEKLLPQVEC

-6055 TYVDDYQDNGL
+6055 TYIDDYQDNGL

-6085 NSVECLQQIIVL
+6085 NSVECIQQIVVL
-6097 PFDLNSVEFPDNFVL
+6097 PFDLNSVEFPENFVL

-6123 DPTLTDADN
+6123 DPTLTDAEN

-6145 DHFCEVNVGFWDERL
+6145 DHFCEVNVGFWDEHL
-6160 EDANCLGSYEILRNW
+6160 DDANCLGSYEILRNW

-6206 FAETPIDI
+6206 FAEIPSDI
-6214 TVSTDVWNC
+6214 TISTDVWNC
-6223 HASYTLDLPEITDDC
+6223 HASYTLELPQITDDC
-6238 GVVSDIIVNVEGG
+6238 GIVSDIIVNVEGG
-6251 SVTNN
+6251 SVTES
-6256 NGVYTLTNMVHGDHN
+6256 NGVFTLTNMVHGDHN

-6282 YSEVEFNI
+6282 YAEVEFNI
-6290 HVEDRV
+6290 HVEDKV
-6296 APNVICIAQITV
+6296 APNVVCIGQVTV
-6308 SLTNTGHAKLF
+6308 SLSNNGHAKLF
-6319 PESIDDGSFDNCGPV
+6319 PESIDDGSFDNCGGV
-6334 FFEVYRM
+6334 FLQVYRM

-6348 EDLEPG
+6348 EDLNPG

-6364 GDDPTL
+6364 GDAPTM
-6370 VVLRVWDDA
+6370 VALRVWDDA
-6379 SKDGIYGNFGDNFS
+6379 SKDGIYGNFGDNYS
-6393 ECMVEIKVEDKNTN
+6393 ECMIEVTVEDKNTN

-6413 NVTITCDQ
+6413 DVTITCDQ

-6434 STVCD
+6434 TTVCD
-6439 MAEATFTD
+6439 MASASYTD

-6462 TWSIV
+6462 TWSIE
-6467 GENTT
+6467 GENIN

-6483 PFQESDIVWPAD
+6483 PFQESDIIWPAD

-6506 QQPTFSNNSCN
+6506 VAPTFSNNSCN

-6557 GGIWTDNQVIK
+6557 GGIWSSNQVIK

-6576 ITDCGDK
+6576 ITDCADV
-6583 TISTL
+6583 TVSTL

-6610 GATMSWYYQIDFDGD
+6610 GAEMSWYYQVDFDGD
-6625 GNIDDT
+6625 GNIDET

-6640 TSFTDVSVGTVTVIW
+6640 TSFSDVAVGTVTVIW

-6681 YCIALTSTLGQ
+6681 YCIALTSSLGQ
-6692 QGSVEL
+6692 DGSVEL

-6713 QDQLIISF
+6713 QNQLIISF
-6721 TEDGNSPNRTFTC
+6721 TEDGMSPNRTFTC
-6734 DDLPN
+6734 EDVPN
-6739 GVAAQ
+6739 GVAAE

-6768 DNNDVCEDQEG
+6768 DNNNVCEDEEG
-6779 AMATLEGNVLTE
+6779 ALANLEGNVLTE
-6791 DNQGVNDVHVTVE
+6791 DNQGVNDVHVVVE
-6804 ELSSGEIY
+6804 EMNSGEIY
-6812 ETASEESGHYGM
+6812 ETESMETGQYGM

-6867 SPYKLIAADVNN
+6867 SPYKLIAADVNS

-6895 LGYTDEFPANT
+6895 LGYTDEFPANS
-6906 SWRFVNTDYEFGD
+6906 SWRFVNSDYEFGD
-6919 ETDPWPFEEVIALSP
+6919 ETDPWPFEEVIELTP

-6939 DAENF
+6939 DSENF

-6956 NPQVQGL
+6956 NPQLQGL
-6963 HVAPRTDASIGI
+6963 HVAPRTDASIGMRI
-6975 RIVDRGV
+6975 QDRIVEKGEYV
-6982 EKEETVEVILSFED
+6982 EILISFED
-6996 VESVSALQGMLKIDT
+6996 VDQVSAFQGMWKVDT
-7011 EKAEVVE
+7011 EKAEVQE
-7018 IDGTA
+7018 IDGSTVG
-7023 MSMSSG
+7023 MSRG
-7029 NFGPQSQIDEGM
+7029 NFGPANQVEQGI
-7041 ISFAWTSPEQSS
+7041 ISFAWTSPERTTITTDQFIKLS
-7053 LTREN
+7053 
-7058 VIVISLRAKGS
+7058 IKAKGR
-7069 YNLSELISMEEGRT
+7069 YNLSELIRMEEGRT

-7089 VSETGVITEK
+7089 ISEQGEIVEKKVELRFTAIETGV
-7099 RVELRYTEE
+7099 
-7108 AVGIFA
+7108 FA

-7120 NPFTIE
+7120 NPFTRE
-7126 TEIYYE
+7126 TQISYE
-7132 VPVSGTVDFK
+7132 VPVNGMVEFK
-7142 VMDVIGK
+7142 VIDAIGK
-7149 VVMSETLTSEKGEN
+7149 VVISETLISEEGEN
-7163 VIVLKSDR
+7163 VIVLKDDR
-7171 FPSGGVYHY
+7171 FQTGGVYHY
-7180 EITYDGST
+7180 EITYDGNT